1 MNCPNCGAENING
14 SSFCIKCGAN
24 LKEMQPTTNNINN
37 APLNNQISQST
48 IQNQNIQQ
56 PMNNQPMQH
65 QTPQPINSVQ
75 TAQPVSVNTTPLN
88 YLMYLIAI
96 LIKPFQCFKEE
107 ESKLSNGK
115 TSIIL
120 TLIVTVV
127 MILSNL
133 IKTIVSTVRV
143 ASYNWTDGYTYSW
156 QWDNL
161 KNIKWLEVI
170 GKNFLI
176 YAGIILAITIV
187 FYFGSLV
194 VKKQLSFIKSLSIS
208 ATSVI
213 PAVCGAMI
221 LAPILGMVWS
231 PLSIVFTII
240 GLVYSLIIL
249 YEIMNNELNLEK
261 DKKIYFNLICFGI
274 LIIAGYYA
282 YMRLFMS
289 SVNAGL
295 DNILDL
301 FK

>member
-1 MNCPNCGAENING
+1 MNCTNCGTYNNPQ
-14 SSFCIKCGAN
+14 SKFCIKCGNALNTDNLNQAN
-24 LKEMQPTTNNINN
+24 EL
-37 APLNNQISQST
+37 
-48 IQNQNIQQ
+48 NQNVNPQQSYQQ
-56 PMNNQPMQH
+56 PVQPQMQ
-65 QTPQPINSVQ
+65 QPINNVQ
-75 TAQPVSVNTTPLN
+75 TTQAVNVNTSPLN

-107 ESKLSNGK
+107 EDKLNNGK

-127 MILSNL
+127 MTLSNL
-133 IKTIVSTVRV
+133 IQTILSTVRV
-143 ASYNWTDGYTYSW
+143 ASYSWTDGYTYSW

-187 FYFGSLV
+187 FYLGSLV

-221 LAPILGMVWS
+221 LSPILGMIWS
-231 PLSIVFTII
+231 PLSMVFTII

-249 YEIMNNELNLEK
+249 YELMNNELNLEK
-261 DKKIYFNLICFGI
+261 DKKIYFNLVCFGI

-282 YMRLFMS
+282 YMKLFMS
-289 SVNAGL
+289 SVTGGL